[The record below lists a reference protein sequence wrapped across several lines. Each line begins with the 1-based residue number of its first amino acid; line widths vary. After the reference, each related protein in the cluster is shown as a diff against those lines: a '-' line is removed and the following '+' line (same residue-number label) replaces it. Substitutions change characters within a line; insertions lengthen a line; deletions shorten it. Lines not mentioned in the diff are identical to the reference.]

1 VSKDTAYSSIR
12 ENQKHIKFKKR
23 VSIWQKNTFFNC

>member
-12 ENQKHIKFKKR
+12 ENQKHIKLKKR
-23 VSIWQKNTFFNC
+23 VAI